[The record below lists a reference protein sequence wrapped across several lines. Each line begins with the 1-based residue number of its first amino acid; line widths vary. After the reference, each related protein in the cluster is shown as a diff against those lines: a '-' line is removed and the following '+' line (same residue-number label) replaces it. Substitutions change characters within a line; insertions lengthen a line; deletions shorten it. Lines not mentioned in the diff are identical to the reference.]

1 MTQSRAYHKRLQ
13 QARQKKAQQAQQR
26 CRQQQRERL
35 QREQARAQRA
45 LQALEQAVLELGLP
59 ETVAAEVQWRLQ
71 AQQKLLSTL
80 FGMMFPPHVW
90 LPELPR
96 AVPSPRLG

>member
-1 MTQSRAYHKRLQ
+1 
-13 QARQKKAQQAQQR
+13 
-26 CRQQQRERL
+26 
-35 QREQARAQRA
+35 
-45 LQALEQAVLELGLP
+45 
-59 ETVAAEVQWRLQ
+59 VQWRLQ
-71 AQQKLLSTL
+71 AQQKLLGKL